1 MPARRAPASTLSDTA
16 MVLAAGLGMRM
27 RPLTLTTP
35 KPLVPVA
42 GRALIDH
49 ILDPLA
55 EAGIARAVV
64 NVHYLAGQVEE
75 HVARRATPKVIVSDE
90 RDRLLDNGGGVK
102 KALSL
107 IGENR
112 PGAPFFVLNSD
123 SFWIDGPRPNLE
135 RMAEAF
141 DPERMDLL
149 MLVAASSSA
158 TGYDGIGDYLMDAD
172 GRLQRR
178 GERQVVPFVYAGVI
192 IIKPSLFEDTPDVFS
207 LNLLFDRAQ
216 ANGRLYGLRLD
227 GHWLHVGTPEAIG
240 LAEAKIAQSVR

>member
-1 MPARRAPASTLSDTA
+1 MPARSAPASILSDTA

-49 ILDPLA
+49 ILDALA
-55 EAGIARAVV
+55 EARLARAVV
-64 NVHYLAGQVEE
+64 NVHYLAGQVED
-75 HVARRATPKVIVSDE
+75 HVASRSAPKVLVSDE

-102 KALSL
+102 KALPL
-107 IGENR
+107 IGANC

-172 GRLQRR
+172 GRLRRR

-192 IIKPSLFEDTPDVFS
+192 IVKPSLFEDTPEVFS

-216 ANGRLYGLRLD
+216 ANGRLYGVRLD
-227 GHWLHVGTPEAIG
+227 GYWLHVGTPEAIG